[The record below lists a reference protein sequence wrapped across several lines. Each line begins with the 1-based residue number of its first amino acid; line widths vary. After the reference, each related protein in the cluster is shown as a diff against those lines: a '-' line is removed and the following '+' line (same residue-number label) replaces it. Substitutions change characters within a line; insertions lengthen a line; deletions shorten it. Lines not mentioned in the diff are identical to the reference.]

1 MTVIT
6 AHSGCDKTPENSLR
20 YIRHALSC
28 PFDVIEI
35 DIRRRKDGA
44 LVLSHNDDNLN
55 KKVLLGDAFKRISKS
70 PIYVNCDLK
79 ENGLEDDVIR
89 IANENGLELYRLIF
103 TGSVTEPE
111 TFMKRYKDIKV
122 FINPEV
128 LIDDFYTRVTRKK
141 EDLLVNKALEYGFKV
156 LNVNY
161 RMCDEKFFKMCDKA
175 GIQIS
180 AWTVDDRDTF
190 DSLRKQGI
198 LNITTN
204 HSEFILPLIY

>member
-6 AHSGCDKTPENSLR
+6 AHSGCDETPENSLK

-35 DIRRRKDGA
+35 DIRRRKDGV

-70 PIYVNCDLK
+70 LIYVNCDLQ

-89 IANENGLELYRLIF
+89 IADENGLELYRLIF

-122 FINPEV
+122 FITPEI

-141 EDLLVNKALEYGFKV
+141 EDLLVKKALEYGFKV

-161 RMCDEKFFKMCDKA
+161 RMCDEIFFKMCDMA
-175 GIQIS
+175 GLQIS

-204 HSEFILPLIY
+204 HSEFILPLID